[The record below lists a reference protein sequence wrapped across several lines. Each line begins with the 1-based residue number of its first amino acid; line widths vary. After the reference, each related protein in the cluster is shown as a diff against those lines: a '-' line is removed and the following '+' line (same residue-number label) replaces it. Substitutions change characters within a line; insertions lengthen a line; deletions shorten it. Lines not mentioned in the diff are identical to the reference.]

1 MEKDVA
7 QRDGRDGSSGWWM
20 GVSRMSRMSRMS
32 GISRVVEDGRLTRDR
47 FLYSISRDA
56 VLG

>member
-7 QRDGRDGSSGWWM
+7 QRDGRDGSSGVDGSEQDEQDEW
-20 GVSRMSRMSRMS
+20 
-32 GISRVVEDGRLTRDR
+32 VVEDSRLTRDR